1 MPLSLRALRDALE
14 PLLEARPIGELH
26 GPFHVAA
33 EIAGVVGAIADRR
46 LVGHLPGLDE
56 VPPPDRFG
64 LRPELA
70 RGTVDEAL
78 EEVGGLRPPGAAI
91 GVDRH
96 GVGVDAAD
104 PHMDQGRAVDPGHHG
119 GAEIGDVGSELR
131 QIGAEVRE
139 DVEAHREE
147 APVGRK
153 RDLAGGEIVAPLR
166 IAGEVVHAVGDPL
179 DRAAEAARGFGRER
193 VFAVHEALGAEAAAD
208 VRRDHPDL
216 RRVDLQHLVR
226 ERVAQAVDALA
237 RDRQG
242 EALGRG
248 VIGRDDAAGFHE
260 VGDQPVVLDRDRG
273 AAGRLGEGL
282 LDGGFVAEARI
293 EGDVVRG
300 FAPDRRRAV
309 PDRPAQVDDRRQH
322 LVVDADRLDAVPCRR
337 DVVGDDEGDGV
348 ADVRARCRGRAPGC
362 APDAPGCRR
371 RSAPAPGR
379 ERRRDARRRAPS
391 APA

>member
-1 MPLSLRALRDALE
+1 MSKRIARKRPSAESATSPVEKLSRPCESPVKWSMRSATHLTGRPRRRAASAASAYSRYMK
-14 PLLEARPIGELH
+14 LLVPK
-26 GPFHVAA
+26 
-33 EIAGVVGAIADRR
+33 
-46 LVGHLPGLDE
+46 
-56 VPPPDRFG
+56 PPP
-64 LRPELA
+64 
-70 RGTVDEAL
+70 T
-78 EEVGGLRPPGAAI
+78 
-91 GVDRH
+91 
-96 GVGVDAAD
+96 
-104 PHMDQGRAVDPGHHG
+104 
-119 GAEIGDVGSELR
+119 S
-131 QIGAEVRE
+131 
-139 DVEAHREE
+139 
-147 APVGRK
+147 
-153 RDLAGGEIVAPLR
+153 
-166 IAGEVVHAVGDPL
+166 
-179 DRAAEAARGFGRER
+179 
-193 VFAVHEALGAEAAAD
+193 
-208 VRRDHPDL
+208 RRDHPDL

-348 ADVRARCRGRAPGC
+348 ADVPHGVAGEHRDVRQMPLAAAVVRHRRLAGNVAEMRDVGRRQHQPARRGWRAP
-362 APDAPGCRR
+362 P
-371 RSAPAPGR
+371 PGR
-379 ERRRDARRRAPS
+379 
-391 APA
+391 